1 MKIAQDTVVFID
13 YILNDGDGNL
23 LEKSDREENFAYLHG
38 YGQLPAK
45 LEEALEGK
53 EAGARVQVSL
63 SPEEGFG
70 DRDEK
75 QIISVPRD
83 RFPEDEEIVNGLQVE
98 AETDQG
104 HQVFTI
110 IDIQDNTV
118 TLDGNHPYAGVDLD
132 FDVTVAQVRAATEE
146 ELDHGH
152 VHTGD
157 HHH

>member
-1 MKIAQDTVVFID
+1 MKIAQDTVVFLD
-13 YILNDGDGNL
+13 YVLNDGDGNL
-23 LEKSDREENFAYLHG
+23 LEKSDSEENFAYLHG

-53 EAGARVQVSL
+53 EAGARVKVNL

-70 DRDEK
+70 DRDEN

-83 RFPEDEEIVNGLQVE
+83 RFPEDEEIVTGLQVE
-98 AETDQG
+98 AETDNG

-110 IDIQDNTV
+110 IDIQDGTV

-132 FDVTVAQVRAATEE
+132 FDVTVSQVRAATEE

>member
-1 MKIAQDTVVFID
+1 MKISQDTVVSID
-13 YILNDGDGNL
+13 YILNDGEGNL
-23 LEKSDREENFAYLHG
+23 LEKSDSDENFAYIHG
-38 YGQLPAK
+38 NGQLPAK

-53 EAGARVQVSL
+53 ETGAKVKVGMTA
-63 SPEEGFG
+63 EEGFG
-70 DRDEK
+70 DRDEN

-83 RFPEDEEIVNGLQVE
+83 RFPEGEEIVNGLQVE
-98 AETDQG
+98 AETDNG
-104 HQVFTI
+104 HQIFTVI
-110 IDIQDNTV
+110 EVQDNSV

-132 FDVTVAQVRAATEE
+132 FDVTITDVRAATEE

>member
-38 YGQLPAK
+38 YGQLPTK

-98 AETDQG
+98 AETDHG

>member
-38 YGQLPAK
+38 CGQLPAK